1 MRAPSGSG
9 EGQPSRGLFIIK
21 SGDLS
26 TKPSIGFMILEAVL
40 LKLFIIFFFNHLIRK
55 CVYDRIVYLNIVKK
69 GINIFSKKG
78 FCKGALGDTV

>member
-1 MRAPSGSG
+1 MDPHPLRAPSGSG

-40 LKLFIIFFFNHLIRK
+40 LKLFIIFFFLIIYYEN
-55 CVYDRIVYLNIVKK
+55 VFTIE
-69 GINIFSKKG
+69 
-78 FCKGALGDTV
+78 